1 MDEKKV
7 VKKLESVQKDLVK
20 IADLL
25 AKLQAKVDSMLAE
38 LA

>member
-7 VKKLESVQKDLVK
+7 VKKLESVQKDLAK
-20 IADLL
+20 IADLV
-25 AKLQAKVDSMLAE
+25 AKLQTKVESMLAE